1 MCDRFDIGR
10 NVYMGRLTCLL
21 LMNKD
26 LFSLLGWNNIF
37 GVNTNSDHV
46 PRRGINGRDIYF
58 HKNVRLWPILC
69 DDSLCLSRSLSSRI
83 SCVGSRTLM
92 DRRVVR
98 FFCWLSESFLSIP
111 ALAEAANIGAHKTFP
126 LSASHPPLPP
136 PSRDLSL
143 CWQFLYLLPKLN
155 LANLILHLLS
165 ALNLPSFRLSRNR
178 FEPIQ
183 PEAWTRKNVC
193 LWNLWRTRQ
202 DK

>member
-69 DDSLCLSRSLSSRI
+69 EHSLCLSRSLSPRI
-83 SCVGSRTLM
+83 SCVGHWWT
-92 DRRVVR
+92 DV
-98 FFCWLSESFLSIP
+98 LSGFSAGCPSLFSPFQRWQRLPTSALIKHFLC
-111 ALAEAANIGAHKTFP
+111 
-126 LSASHPPLPP
+126 LPP
-136 PSRDLSL
+136 PPPSSP
-143 CWQFLYLLPKLN
+143 LPRPVPV
-155 LANLILHLLS
+155 LAVPVS
-165 ALNLPSFRLSRNR
+165 PAK
-178 FEPIQ
+178 
-183 PEAWTRKNVC
+183 T
-193 LWNLWRTRQ
+193 
-202 DK
+202 